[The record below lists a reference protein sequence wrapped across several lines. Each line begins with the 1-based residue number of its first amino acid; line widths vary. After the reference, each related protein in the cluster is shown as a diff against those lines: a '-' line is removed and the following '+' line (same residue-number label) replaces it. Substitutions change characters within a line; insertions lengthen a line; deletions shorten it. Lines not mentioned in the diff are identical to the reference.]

1 MKKLKNNKVL
11 YIIVFGLIV
20 GAVGTII
27 YPILDLILY
36 NLITHNKFVWNFKDH
51 VIEPFVFGMIFSIVY
66 CVLFEFRRK

>member
-36 NLITHNKFVWNFKDH
+36 NFITHSKFVWNFKDH
-51 VIEPFVFGMIFSIVY
+51 VIEPFVFGMIFSTVY